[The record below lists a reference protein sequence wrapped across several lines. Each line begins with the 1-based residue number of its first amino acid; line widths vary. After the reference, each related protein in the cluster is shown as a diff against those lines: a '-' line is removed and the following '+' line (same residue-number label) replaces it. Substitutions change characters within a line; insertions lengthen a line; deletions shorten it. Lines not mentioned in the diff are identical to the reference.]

1 MLDLWYLKALFWSL
15 KINGTVYFNV
25 LDQVNL
31 TRYLQI
37 FLNFVSFSCSALFFS
52 SYFLKKYCST
62 PPLFVWKGWVKSV
75 TCYENV
81 IYITLTNTFE
91 RSNQQLNISK
101 SFYIIRFNL
110 IILWQSPVTSP
121 LSCLC
126 SKLFIEF
133 T

>member
-52 SYFLKKYCST
+52 SYFFKKYCST
-62 PPLFVWKGWVKSV
+62 PHLFVWKGWVKSV

-81 IYITLTNTFE
+81 IYITLTNTFG